1 MVVLALLAVGSLLSW
16 QTHRRLTQQTVDRAT
31 TQFYVLANKVKDIPT
46 NHFQTMMTECQALS
60 RTISAQLGTNHN
72 STHHNRTFPF
82 VTVQN
87 WELYASQARHRSGS
101 IEFITLNP
109 WLYSPKDIQDFN
121 TYANQHMETWQRQSI
136 QQYRQLNRPPT
147 KKTTNSFTT
156 TTDPFSISDG
166 TNHSHT
172 PPPDHDDDN
181 FVIRTNTLVH
191 VTDPNQPWL
200 QLPSTGESGEP
211 ALPVWMQSPP
221 ARALS
226 SFTNPF
232 ATSSNDEGDGDETN
246 GPPPPTNNKNNNTNT
261 TRSPGTGPPAEAVAA
276 AAAASS
282 SWIMSDLYPF
292 WKYSTQAVMATQG
305 TDIYIV
311 TEWEDPDP
319 LWNTNFWN
327 KRTHPN
333 LSFVCVFVS
342 LLLLLFVCLVLF
354 LAWWFLRCTNTET
367 VLGPMNVEIG
377 RRMDFIVGDQAHTD
391 FHTRLHGNKKQGNIK
406 TSIQAHGT
414 FYTPVASHWAPPPRA
429 PQPQNDTTTKTEI
442 GAILGGIFAYDVF
455 LVNILPNGIRGITVV
470 ITDTCNASFTYELDG
485 NEVRRNADA
494 NMNDME

>member
-31 TQFYVLANKVKDIPT
+31 TQFYVLAHKVKDIST

-60 RTISAQLGTNHN
+60 RTISAQLSHDANQT
-72 STHHNRTFPF
+72 TFPF
-82 VTVQN
+82 VTVHN

-147 KKTTNSFTT
+147 KQRTKTSFTT
-156 TTDPFSISDG
+156 TSDPFSISDG

-191 VTDPNQPWL
+191 VMDPNQPWL

-232 ATSSNDEGDGDETN
+232 ATPANDDEGDGDETN
-246 GPPPPTNNKNNNTNT
+246 GRPPPTNNKNNNTNT

-311 TEWEDPDP
+311 IEESRSC
-319 LWNTNFWN
+319 WNHRND
-327 KRTHPN
+327 
-333 LSFVCVFVS
+333 VC
-342 LLLLLFVCLVLF
+342 
-354 LAWWFLRCTNTET
+354 
-367 VLGPMNVEIG
+367 
-377 RRMDFIVGDQAHTD
+377 
-391 FHTRLHGNKKQGNIK
+391 TR
-406 TSIQAHGT
+406 AC
-414 FYTPVASHWAPPPRA
+414 V
-429 PQPQNDTTTKTEI
+429 
-442 GAILGGIFAYDVF
+442 
-455 LVNILPNGIRGITVV
+455 
-470 ITDTCNASFTYELDG
+470 
-485 NEVRRNADA
+485 
-494 NMNDME
+494 